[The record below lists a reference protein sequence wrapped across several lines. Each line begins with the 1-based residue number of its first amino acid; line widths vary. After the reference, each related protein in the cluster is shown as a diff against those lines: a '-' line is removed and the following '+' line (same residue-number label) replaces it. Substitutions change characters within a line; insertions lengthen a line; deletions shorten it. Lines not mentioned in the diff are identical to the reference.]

1 MNTLSFRE
9 LVEKLSTNQV
19 ALASFGQE
27 SWHVVKTLDS
37 IRYCEDSLGTQRGEI
52 IQLTRSNMEA
62 HYEIINV

>member
-9 LVEKLSTNQV
+9 FVEKVSANQV

-27 SWHVVKTLDS
+27 SWYVVKTLDS
-37 IRYCEDSLGTQRGEI
+37 IRYCEDPAGTLRGEI

-62 HYEIINV
+62 HYEIK